1 MTSELEKQQNAH
13 RERHKRF
20 FPSAAD
26 AAETFPGR
34 PVLVVIEPL
43 ARAPPEPEP
52 VQPNAPT
59 FHFPVNEV
67 TRITQAC
74 AHHFGLR
81 TSELLSPCRSKGVVR
96 PRQIAM
102 FLSNAAHKSL
112 PDIGRRIGG
121 RDHTTVLHG
130 IRAIEA
136 LIKSDWTVACDVAEI
151 EIELALAK
159 RA

>member
-1 MTSELEKQQNAH
+1 MTSELERQQAAH

-26 AAETFPGR
+26 AVSFPGR
-34 PVLVVIEPL
+34 PVLVVVEAM
-43 ARAPPEPEP
+43 ARAPPEPE
-52 VQPNAPT
+52 APT
-59 FHFPVNEV
+59 ELLAKGFHFPLNEV
-67 TRITQAC
+67 TRITETC
-74 AHHFGLR
+74 AKHFGLR
-81 TSELLSPCRSKGVVR
+81 CSDLLSPRRTKDLVL

-102 FLSNAAHKSL
+102 FLSNAAHKTL

-130 IRAIEA
+130 IRAVEA

>member
-1 MTSELEKQQNAH
+1 MTSELERQQAAH

-20 FPSAAD
+20 FPEAAD
-26 AAETFPGR
+26 AVSFPGR

-43 ARAPPEPEP
+43 ARDPPEPELLAQP
-52 VQPNAPT
+52 VANG
-59 FHFPVNEV
+59 FHFPLNEV
-67 TRITQAC
+67 TRITQVC
-74 AHHFGLR
+74 AHHFGLH
-81 TSELLSPCRSKGVVR
+81 TSDLLSPRRTKDLVL

-102 FLSNAAHKSL
+102 FLSNAAHKTL

-130 IRAIEA
+130 IRAVEA
-136 LIKSDWTVACDVAEI
+136 LIRSDWTVACDVAEI